1 MHVFVLFP
9 YLLLFEGEKYEIYI
23 YIIETVFLTYRQLTY
38 RIKKWK

>member
-23 YIIETVFLTYRQLTY
+23 IETVFLTYRQLTE
-38 RIKKWK
+38 